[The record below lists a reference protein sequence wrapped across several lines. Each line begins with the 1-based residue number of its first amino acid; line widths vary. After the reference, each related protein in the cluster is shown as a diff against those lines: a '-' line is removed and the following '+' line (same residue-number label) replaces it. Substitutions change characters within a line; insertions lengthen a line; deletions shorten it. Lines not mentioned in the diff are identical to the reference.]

1 MLPYSDSR
9 FSKIALALF
18 FCCIALYALFEARG
32 MLFGPTIAVSSEV
45 TTVYDPFVN
54 IEGKADRITALS
66 MNGKEISVTE
76 EGGFSEPYLL
86 APGGNHIFLKAKDT
100 YGRTTTRVINIVYVP
115 RPTAQKSQK
124 IGTSTSA
131 T

>member
-9 FSKIALALF
+9 FTKIALVIF
-18 FCCIALYALFEARG
+18 FLCIVVYAFYESRG
-32 MLFGPTIAVSSEV
+32 LLFGPTIAVSSEV

-54 IEGKADRITALS
+54 IEGQANRITALS
-66 MNGKEISVTE
+66 MNGKDISVTE
-76 EGGFSEPYLL
+76 DGTFSEPYLL
-86 APGGNHIFLKAKDT
+86 AAGGNHIFLKAKDS

-115 RPTAQKSQK
+115 RRAVRTPLQTASS
-124 IGTSTSA
+124 TST